1 MQILPKFSQIHAD
14 WSFWHAACGRLPDRK
29 GTISASRE
37 AEDENWGRVSVGLG
51 IRSARMFEVRQKPE
65 MVERALLVRFYF
77 DPRDADESESLL
89 EELGEL
95 VRTLGIEVV
104 ESVLARSREMHK
116 KLLCGTGKA
125 AEVAELAKAHECDVI
140 VIDNGLAP
148 SQQREWEKL
157 ADCCV
162 IDREEVILDIFAKR
176 ARTKEARLQ
185 VDLARMQYALPRLA
199 RMWGHLDRETAGSGG
214 DGGGGTSRG
223 MGEKQIEVD
232 RRLAH
237 MTIDRAKRELELVR
251 KQRKTQRKERERFET
266 PHAAIVGYTNAG
278 KSTLLNRLS
287 GADVMAKDMLFAT
300 LDTTTRRIE
309 LPDGQPLLLTDTV
322 GFIRNLPHRLVEA
335 FKATLEEAVLAD
347 FLIHVLDA
355 TSPEVATFHDTTLE
369 VLKELGA
376 EDKPMVVVL
385 NKTDLIDDPERLA
398 DLRRRFPEAI
408 VAAAA
413 TGAGM
418 EDLLKA
424 CCVQLAARVRR
435 KTYRIPQQRADLV
448 SLLHREAKVLSTEY
462 ENDDIIVGAV
472 VPAAIAGRLEGFVLT
487 HP

>member
-1 MQILPKFSQIHAD
+1 M
-14 WSFWHAACGRLPDRK
+14 
-29 GTISASRE
+29 
-37 AEDENWGRVSVGLG
+37 
-51 IRSARMFEVRQKPE
+51 
-65 MVERALLVRFYF
+65 RFYF